1 MVPISQIRNPEVR
14 EFADEALRFLESHS
28 WCGPVRACETVLQ
41 DLNDIK
47 AAVEQ
52 G

>member
-1 MVPISQIRNPEVR
+1 MSIAVTSAHESKPRGIVARVVSTPMLFLFRGVMKK
-14 EFADEALRFLESHS
+14 AL
-28 WCGPVRACETVLQ
+28 LQ

-47 AAVEQ
+47 SAVER

>member
-1 MVPISQIRNPEVR
+1 MIRTHESKPQGFGAKLLSVPMGFV
-14 EFADEALRFLESHS
+14 FKGVMKKAL
-28 WCGPVRACETVLQ
+28 LQ

-52 G
+52 

>member
-1 MVPISQIRNPEVR
+1 MGFLFKGVARK
-14 EFADEALRFLESHS
+14 AL
-28 WCGPVRACETVLQ
+28 LQ

-52 G
+52 E